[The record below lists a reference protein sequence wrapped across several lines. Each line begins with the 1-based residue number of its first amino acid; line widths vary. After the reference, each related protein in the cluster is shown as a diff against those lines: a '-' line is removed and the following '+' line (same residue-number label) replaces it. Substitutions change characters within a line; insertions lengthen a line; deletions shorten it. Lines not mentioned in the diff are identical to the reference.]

1 MIWQAATFGRRW
13 PKFVLCATALCSST
27 LEVKATAMPK
37 SSQLTNRDHDNM
49 EAFLSHVLDDFKAGD
64 LSKKDLTLGLVQVI
78 SAIDCGNV
86 DEARTWFE
94 QGRKLIRQGS

>member
-1 MIWQAATFGRRW
+1 M
-13 PKFVLCATALCSST
+13 LCATSLNFRT
-27 LEVKATAMPK
+27 LKVKATAMPK

-49 EAFLSHVLDDFKAGD
+49 DSFLSHVLGDFKAGH
-64 LSKKDLTLGLVQVI
+64 LSKKDLTLGLVHVI